1 MRDIYHETTDRVF
14 LALSHSENMME
25 ILRMCLESF
34 GDNERNAKKTR
45 IITSLI
51 TLLEPVI
58 NELQEIE
65 TLHDRYKEQH
75 TGE

>member
-1 MRDIYHETTDRVF
+1 MRDIYHQTIDRGF

-25 ILRMCLESF
+25 ILRIWLETL
-34 GDNERNAKKTR
+34 GDNERDKQKSR
-45 IITSLI
+45 IATALI

-58 NELQEIE
+58 MELQEIDL
-65 TLHDRYKEQH
+65 LHDRYKEQH